1 MNPPSHDEEIEA
13 YQDGLVIEDA
23 NLDDE
28 CKQHARTHSEIA
40 LAAARATSR
49 AAGLKL
55 DLKESR
61 GEWETE
67 IRDRLNDEGRGD
79 GPKGRVTDK
88 QVEAELSSHPKLNAR
103 NRQIVEVESEARDW
117 EALRE
122 SSNGRG
128 YQIRNIVDLSIAG
141 LLTPRT
147 AKASRRTAKQ
157 LEQNETGRAR
167 F

>member
-1 MNPPSHDEEIEA
+1 MNQSSHDAAIDE
-13 YQDGLVIEDA
+13 YQNGLIVEDA
-23 NLDDE
+23 NLDEE
-28 CKQHARTHSEIA
+28 CKQHAKTHSEIA

-55 DLKESR
+55 DLKEAK

-67 IRDRLNDEGRGD
+67 IRDRLNEEGKGD

-88 QVEAELSSHPKLNAR
+88 QVEAGLASHPKFNER
-103 NRQIVEVESEARDW
+103 SRQIVQVEAEARDW

-128 YQIRNIVDLSIAG
+128 YQIRNIVDMVIGG
-141 LLTPRT
+141 LITPRS
-147 AKASRRTAKQ
+147 AKPSRRTAKK
-157 LEQNETGRAR
+157 LEDGSARAR
-167 F
+167 L